1 MAQQNNAK
9 TVRERVDS
17 RRGLQATVRPA
28 TTYDNARGGYV
39 ERPFGAGRDM
49 QALAGALSQFDRS
62 LGGFLDQKLDKQIE
76 EGAAKGQVTFAENP
90 SENKNMQDWKAFTEA
105 NPQYT
110 NENPWVKKGYEQ
122 ARLQALGLD
131 YEKGLNDAFVQS
143 GLVNEKD
150 QKNVDTFFQD
160 YDKTFREQAG
170 IDQYEDKI
178 MLASNFT
185 KLTSTAKQGLYSRHS
200 QFLQSQNEDML
211 GQQYADVTVKSIDN
225 MFDPAINGRTRF
237 LSDPNQ
243 REDNLNL
250 IALTVMENVKAATDK
265 GYRNAKA
272 PELAAQMIFTAADKA
287 ENADILEALD
297 LVRINGVTLSSLP
310 GVAAKM
316 EQREQQRIEK
326 QRADTRWWWAQQ
338 ERQEKLEE
346 KQTFNLTYTFS
357 QSGLPA
363 TEDNIRQ
370 WEKDTDV
377 QIPRR
382 LMGQFMKGVNE
393 IHSTRENAVKLS
405 PLVREELTDLR
416 MRLRTGQAVSGREA
430 VNASIQTGDDYYVN
444 AYTDSDNDE
453 NKARAED
460 MKEVGSSVWSMFT
473 KADEEAISFTGDTSQ
488 LETSQRLGMEAR
500 QLVQDKLELAFEDFE
515 RDNKGVKPSHVQR
528 LHMKRTAVNEV
539 YNEVREKQA
548 IEEAQ
553 AAQEST
559 RTKKKEESQTV
570 WEKLFGSTKEQ
581 SPVDPA
587 VAWLLGFSPVSK
599 SVAMGFSGNQGR
611 MEEYIRQFF
620 PEKLEEYNR
629 LFPQRR

>member
-346 KQTFNLTYTFS
+346 KQTF
-357 QSGLPA
+357 
-363 TEDNIRQ
+363 I
-370 WEKDTDV
+370 
-377 QIPRR
+377 
-382 LMGQFMKGVNE
+382 
-393 IHSTRENAVKLS
+393 
-405 PLVREELTDLR
+405 
-416 MRLRTGQAVSGREA
+416 
-430 VNASIQTGDDYYVN
+430 
-444 AYTDSDNDE
+444 
-453 NKARAED
+453 
-460 MKEVGSSVWSMFT
+460 VWF
-473 KADEEAISFTGDTSQ
+473 
-488 LETSQRLGMEAR
+488 
-500 QLVQDKLELAFEDFE
+500 
-515 RDNKGVKPSHVQR
+515 H
-528 LHMKRTAVNEV
+528 KRTV
-539 YNEVREKQA
+539 
-548 IEEAQ
+548 
-553 AAQEST
+553 T
-559 RTKKKEESQTV
+559 C
-570 WEKLFGSTKEQ
+570 
-581 SPVDPA
+581 
-587 VAWLLGFSPVSK
+587 
-599 SVAMGFSGNQGR
+599 
-611 MEEYIRQFF
+611 
-620 PEKLEEYNR
+620 
-629 LFPQRR
+629 